1 MKKPLKKEIKDK
13 AGRSPAFYAAAAA
26 AAEAGRKEAKRKRG
40 CFIATACYGIKS
52 QEVAKLQNWR
62 DTKLEKTPIGK
73 NFVKAYYRISPKI
86 ADFIKNKETC
96 KKAVGFFIG
105 PLSNF
110 V

>member
-1 MKKPLKKEIKDK
+1 MKKPSKKELKDK
-13 AGRSPAFYAAAAA
+13 AGRVNPALYAAAAGA
-26 AAEAGRKEAKRKRG
+26 GAEVGRRKKG
-40 CFIATACYGIKS
+40 CFIATACCGINS

-73 NFVKAYYRISPKI
+73 NFVKAYCRISPKI

-96 KKAVGFFIG
+96 KKAVRFFIR

>member
-1 MKKPLKKEIKDK
+1 MKKILKKELKDK
-13 AGRSPAFYAAAAA
+13 AGRNPALYAAAAGA
-26 AAEAGRKEAKRKRG
+26 GAEIGRRSRKKG
-40 CFIATACYGIKS
+40 CFIATACCGINS
-52 QEVAKLQNWR
+52 QEVVKLQNWR

-96 KKAVGFFIG
+96 KKAVGFFIR